1 MKKKQWMEK
10 AIRYDMLKQLYQ
22 GDALT
27 AKALKAVF
35 EDAEPVADDVKKSVA
50 GKSEKEIVSVKGSE
64 KPSDVKEEAKA
75 KAEVK
80 EDLPEA
86 VPVIEVTPEAV
97 AEIPSISQEQV
108 EDAKQTAEKYKKPR
122 KKIDH
127 GKVKALA
134 SAGWSAKEIAAE
146 MHCAEVTIYK
156 ILHSL
161 EEKNE

>member
-35 EDAEPVADDVKKSVA
+35 EDAEPVADDVKK
-50 GKSEKEIVSVKGSE
+50 E
-64 KPSDVKEEAKA
+64 A

-80 EDLPEA
+80 ECLPEA
-86 VPVIEVTPEAV
+86 APVIEVTPEAV

>member
-1 MKKKQWMEK
+1 MKKE
-10 AIRYDMLKQLYQ
+10 
-22 GDALT
+22 
-27 AKALKAVF
+27 
-35 EDAEPVADDVKKSVA
+35 
-50 GKSEKEIVSVKGSE
+50 
-64 KPSDVKEEAKA
+64 A

-80 EDLPEA
+80 EGLPEA
-86 VPVIEVTPEAV
+86 APVIEVTPEAV

-108 EDAKQTAEKYKKPR
+108 EDAKQTAEKYKKSR

>member
-35 EDAEPVADDVKKSVA
+35 EDVEPVADDVKK
-50 GKSEKEIVSVKGSE
+50 
-64 KPSDVKEEAKA
+64 EAKE
-75 KAEVK
+75 EVK
-80 EDLPEA
+80 EGLPEA

>member
-35 EDAEPVADDVKKSVA
+35 DDEPVADDVKKSVV
-50 GKSEKEIVSVKGSE
+50 GKSEKEIVSVKGS
-64 KPSDVKEEAKA
+64 KKLSDVKKEG

-80 EDLPEA
+80 EGLPEA
-86 VPVIEVTPEAV
+86 APVIEVTPEAV

>member
-35 EDAEPVADDVKKSVA
+35 EDAEPVADDVKK
-50 GKSEKEIVSVKGSE
+50 E
-64 KPSDVKEEAKA
+64 A

-80 EDLPEA
+80 EGLPEA

>member
-27 AKALKAVF
+27 DKALKAVF
-35 EDAEPVADDVKKSVA
+35 EDAEPVADDGKKSVA
-50 GKSEKEIVSVKGSE
+50 GKSGKEIVSVKGSE
-64 KPSDVKEEAKA
+64 KLSDVKKEA

-80 EDLPEA
+80 EGLPEA
-86 VPVIEVTPEAV
+86 APVIEVTPEAV